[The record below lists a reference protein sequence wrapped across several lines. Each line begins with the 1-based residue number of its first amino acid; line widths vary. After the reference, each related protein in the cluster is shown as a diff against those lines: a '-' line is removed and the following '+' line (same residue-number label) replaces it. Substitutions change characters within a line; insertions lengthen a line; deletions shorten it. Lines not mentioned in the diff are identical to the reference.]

1 MEYFEEGWGPFKK
14 IMFRRPCCG
23 TDEGL
28 SGEPCKG
35 WAGCCRAWLAFMSA
49 DWRLCEW

>member
-14 IMFRRPCCG
+14 IMFRRPCYG

-35 WAGCCRAWLAFMSA
+35 WAGL
-49 DWRLCEW
+49 LLQGLVGIYVG

>member
-1 MEYFEEGWGPFKK
+1 MELFELEEGWGPFKK

-23 TDEGL
+23 ADEGL

-35 WAGCCRAWLAFMSA
+35 WAGL
-49 DWRLCEW
+49 LQGLVGIYVG